1 MTEYIANGKNL
12 KIKPIDSNFNNKQI
26 AYCPGLPF
34 RMISFNSFVNIET
47 MNIIFSDV
55 EVNEYELIVIKS
67 DESVNALK
75 QLGLPHF
82 FGFIRKL

>member
-1 MTEYIANGKNL
+1 
-12 KIKPIDSNFNNKQI
+12 
-26 AYCPGLPF
+26 
-34 RMISFNSFVNIET
+34 

-67 DESVNALK
+67 NELVNALK